1 MPHITKAKKLAQNL
15 YFSLFLPAMQN
26 IAQSGIKLK
35 SLAKKRANLAQIQ
48 RQYTQ
53 WPSKPK
59 ATLLKPIA

>member
-53 WPSKPK
+53 
-59 ATLLKPIA
+59 